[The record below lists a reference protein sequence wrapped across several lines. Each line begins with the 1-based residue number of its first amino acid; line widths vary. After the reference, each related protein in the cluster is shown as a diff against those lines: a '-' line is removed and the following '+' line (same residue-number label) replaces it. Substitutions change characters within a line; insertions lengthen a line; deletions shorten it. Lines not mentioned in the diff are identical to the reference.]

1 MSKVC
6 IVFDRL
12 RAEEKMLQ
20 KEASDLGHDA
30 VMLDAKITQINTDS
44 KKEDYD
50 LGDVVLERCVS
61 YFRGLHFTAS
71 LEFMDIPVLNK
82 FEVANICGNKMFM
95 TLLLKKNNIPTP
107 KTYFSFSSQSAAEN
121 LEKVGFPLVI
131 KPVIGSWGRGVM
143 PLKDKDT
150 MEAVFEIR
158 DITDSPHD
166 RIYYLQELIK
176 RPPRDIRV
184 ITVGD
189 EPIAAMYRKPSDG
202 GFKTNIA
209 LGADPELCEITKEM
223 EDMAVKASKAMGG
236 GILGIDMMEDDEKG
250 LVVHEVNN
258 TVEFKGLARVAQRN
272 IPKEM
277 VEYALN
283 YIRK

>member
-12 RAEEKMLQ
+12 RTEEKMLQ
-20 KEASDLGHDA
+20 KEASNLGHDA
-30 VMLDAKITQINTDS
+30 VMLDAKITQVNTDS

-50 LGDVVLERCVS
+50 FGNIVLQRCVS
-61 YFRGLHFTAS
+61 YIRGLHFTAS

-82 FEVANICGNKMFM
+82 FDVARVCGNKMFM
-95 TLLLKKNNIPTP
+95 SLLLKKNNIPTP
-107 KTYFSFSSQSAAEN
+107 KTYFSFSSESAAEN
-121 LEKVGFPLVI
+121 LEKVGYPLVI

-143 PLKDKDT
+143 PIKDKDT

-158 DITDSPHD
+158 NITDSPHD

-184 ITVGD
+184 ITIGD
-189 EPIAAMYRKPSDG
+189 EPIAAMYRKSSG

-223 EDMAVKASKAMGG
+223 GDMAAKASKAMGG
-236 GILGIDMMEDDEKG
+236 GILGIDMMEDNERG

-258 TVEFKGLARVAQRN
+258 TVEFKGLVKVAQRN

-277 VEYALN
+277 VEFALN

>member
-1 MSKVC
+1 MSKIC

-12 RAEEKMLQ
+12 RTEEKMLE
-20 KEASDLGHDA
+20 KEASNLGHDA
-30 VMLDAKITQINTDS
+30 VMLDAKTTQINTDS
-44 KKEDYD
+44 KRKDFD
-50 LGDVVLERCVS
+50 FGDVVLERCVS

-71 LEFMDIPVLNK
+71 LEFMDVPVLNK
-82 FEVANICGNKMFM
+82 FQVANQCGNKMFM
-95 TLLLKKNNIPTP
+95 TLLLKKYNVPTP
-107 KTYFSFSSQSAAEN
+107 KTYFSFSSESASEN
-121 LEKVGFPLVI
+121 IEKVGYPLVI

-143 PLKDKDT
+143 QLKDKDT
-150 MEAVFEIR
+150 ADALFEIR

-166 RIYYLQELIK
+166 RIFYLQELIN

-189 EPIAAMYRKPSDG
+189 EPIAAMYRKSSG

-209 LGADPELCEITKEM
+209 LGADPELCEITKEI
-223 EDMAVKASKAMGG
+223 EDISTKASKAMGG
-236 GILGIDMMEDDEKG
+236 GILGIDIMEDEKRG

-258 TVEFKGLARVAQRN
+258 TVEFKGLARVSQRN

-277 VEYALN
+277 VEFALN
-283 YIRK
+283 YVRK